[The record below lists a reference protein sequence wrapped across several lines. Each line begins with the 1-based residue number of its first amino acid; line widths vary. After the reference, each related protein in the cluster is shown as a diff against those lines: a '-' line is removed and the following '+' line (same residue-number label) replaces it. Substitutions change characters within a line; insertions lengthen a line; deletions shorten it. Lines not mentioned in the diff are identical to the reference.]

1 MNHVILE
8 REFDPRLSPDG
19 FRRMAEDSV
28 GCLSMYRIEWQE
40 SMLAADGTRLL
51 CRFQAPDA
59 ESVRQVARDP
69 RVQNRVAWIGTV
81 HDTGRD
87 GDATVVVAR
96 RFEEPTTVEAM
107 QAIEDAGAWCLEQRQ
122 VTFLRT
128 FFSID
133 RRRMLCLY
141 QAPDAESVRQAQR
154 EAGMPV
160 ERVWACR
167 AFNPA
172 SFSTT

>member
-1 MNHVILE
+1 LNHVILE
-8 REFDPRLSPDG
+8 REFDPRLTPDE
-19 FRRMAEDSV
+19 FRCMALDSV
-28 GCLSMYRIEWQE
+28 DCLSMYRVEWQE
-40 SMLAADGTRLL
+40 SMLATDGTRLL

-59 ESVRQVARDP
+59 ESVRQVAQGPGVRA
-69 RVQNRVAWIGTV
+69 RVAWTGTV

-87 GDATVVVAR
+87 GTANVLVAR
-96 RFEEPTTVEAM
+96 RFDEPTTVEAM
-107 QAIEDAGAWCLEQRQ
+107 QAIEDAGAWCLEQRR

-128 FFSID
+128 FFSTD
-133 RRRMLCLY
+133 CRRMLCLY

-167 AFNPA
+167 TFSPE
-172 SFSTT
+172 SFSSP